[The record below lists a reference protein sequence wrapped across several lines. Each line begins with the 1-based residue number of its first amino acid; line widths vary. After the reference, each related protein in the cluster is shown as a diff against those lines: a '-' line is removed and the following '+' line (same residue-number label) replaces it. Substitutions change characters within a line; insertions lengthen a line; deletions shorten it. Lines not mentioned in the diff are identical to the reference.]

1 MAIHTVYLRPRILA
15 VSACAASNHARDRSG
30 SRFPRRIDPTDGR
43 ARFLVALDLET
54 TGLYTSR
61 DTIIEIGA
69 VRFQGYCV
77 LDRFVTLVNPQR
89 SIPLRITQITG
100 IRNADVAGAP
110 VLAAVLPELLAFV
123 ASDVA
128 AIVAHN
134 AGFDLGFL
142 RAAGVQFHRPVY
154 DTFEKDAYFIHLLF
168 S

>member
-1 MAIHTVYLRPRILA
+1 MAERV
-15 VSACAASNHARDRSG
+15 
-30 SRFPRRIDPTDGR
+30 
-43 ARFLVALDLET
+43 LVALDLET
-54 TGLYTSR
+54 TGLDPSR

-69 VRFQGYCV
+69 VRFQGDRV

-100 IRNADVAGAP
+100 IRNADVANAP

-123 ASDVA
+123 TSDVA

-142 RAAGVQFHRPVY
+142 RAAGSAVPSPG
-154 DTFEKDAYFIHLLF
+154 L
-168 S
+168 